1 MSKRVFLCCVMLGL
15 SVFIFSGC
23 LSLSSSPAPRF
34 YMLKAMDKQ
43 QISAKFDIAPGVIV
57 AVGPVDIPEYQ
68 DRPQI
73 VTMDKEGMLKFAQFD
88 RWGESLDSA
97 LARLITDNLTV
108 MLPAASLQ
116 MFPCNFAIPLTYH
129 VIVDVIQLDSR
140 LDKDVFFVCQ
150 WSIIDVKNKQMLLT
164 KRSEFR
170 QLVNPH
176 NYLGLTNALSAS
188 CASLSSEIA
197 ATLAELSKQSKVKK
211 GGENGD

>member
-23 LSLSSSPAPRF
+23 LSLSNSPAPRF

-57 AVGPVDIPEYQ
+57 VVGPVNIPDYQ

-97 LARLITDNLTV
+97 LTRLITDDLTV
-108 MLPAASLQ
+108 MLPAANLQ
-116 MFPCNFAIPLTYH
+116 MSPCNFAIPVTYQ
-129 VIVDVIQLDSR
+129 VIVDVIQLDNR
-140 LDKDVFFVCQ
+140 LDKDVFLVCQ
-150 WSIIDVKNKQMLLT
+150 WSIINVKNKQMLLT
-164 KRSEFR
+164 KRSEFH
-170 QLVNPH
+170 QPVNPH
-176 NYLGLTNALSAS
+176 NYSGLTAALSAS

-197 ATLAELSKQSKVKK
+197 ASLAELSKKPKAGKDVS
-211 GGENGD
+211 GGV